1 MNKLI
6 KKLSPFIFL
15 FLSSSIANAQT
26 PFRSR
31 SYFDSSQKVVI
42 CREPLPEFTLNY
54 DSNPS
59 NNEVS
64 TLCTCVWNKFPE
76 TSWQKKEML
85 NGFKVMSKN
94 NPDSWEYKSM
104 WRGFV
109 AKFGKAIRDCGGEY
123 L

>member
-42 CREPLPEFTLNY
+42 CKEPLPEFTLNY

-59 NNEVS
+59 QS
-64 TLCTCVWNKFPE
+64 QTKKLCSCIWNKFPNPGHERE
-76 TSWQKKEML
+76 TAIKIF
-85 NGFKVMSKN
+85 NGEDPGWWVKAFIPKFNKAV
-94 NPDSWEYKSM
+94 KS
-104 WRGFV
+104 
-109 AKFGKAIRDCGGEY
+109 CGGY
-123 L
+123 DL